1 MTGNRFAMYFTVCH
15 RVAGILAVAM
25 VIAMG
30 GALAAAEGPVP
41 QLIHDNKLLKVIYQ
55 KDPQTALGLAAEIDS
70 YLASTAKDK
79 QPAKGGPAKG
89 DKVPELNFRDSE
101 GAPSPGQDDDIIK
114 RNKKAFEENP
124 VLRNIYFRSPVASLR
139 LLRRFRE
146 AANQIKK

>member
-1 MTGNRFAMYFTVCH
+1 MTKNSFAIY
-15 RVAGILAVAM
+15 RLAGLAGILAVAM
-25 VIAMG
+25 ALAA
-30 GALAAAEGPVP
+30 GAPSAAAEGPVP
-41 QLIHDNKLLKVIYQ
+41 KIIFDNALLNTIYQ
-55 KDPQTALGLAAEIDS
+55 KDPQEALGLAAEIDS
-70 YLASTAKDK
+70 YLAATAKDK

-101 GAPSPGQDDDIIK
+101 GTPVPGRDDDIIK

-139 LLRRFRE
+139 LLRRVRE